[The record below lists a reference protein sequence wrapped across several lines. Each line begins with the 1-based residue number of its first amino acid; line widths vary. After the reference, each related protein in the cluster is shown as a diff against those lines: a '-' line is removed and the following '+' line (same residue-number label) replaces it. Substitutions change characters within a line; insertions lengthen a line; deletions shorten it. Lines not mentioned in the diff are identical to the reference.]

1 MPIQNLPAHANKE
14 VDPKEWPLQ
23 WLEQV
28 QASEERI
35 HATVPG
41 QQNDFCKVTQSHLY

>member
-1 MPIQNLPAHANKE
+1 MPIQNLPAHVNKE
-14 VDPKEWPLQ
+14 ADPKEWLLQ
-23 WLEQV
+23 WLEQE

-35 HATVPG
+35 HAAVSS